1 MKSQT
6 APLSHYKKN
15 GNSHRLS
22 DLGPVA
28 AEAKSMIIL
37 VSSKITQSTIQSS
50 LGKPEYS
57 YFFLLKEFLP
67 ALQCIGEVI
76 TVTLDQVDT
85 LYQQYR
91 EQGQQVIFLSISP
104 PQQTP
109 TNLQCPTV
117 SQIAWEIPDTPE
129 R

>member
-1 MKSQT
+1 
-6 APLSHYKKN
+6 
-15 GNSHRLS
+15 
-22 DLGPVA
+22 
-28 AEAKSMIIL
+28 MIIL

-91 EQGQQVIFLSISP
+91 EQGQQ
-104 PQQTP
+104 
-109 TNLQCPTV
+109 
-117 SQIAWEIPDTPE
+117 DTEKMARPRRPE
-129 R
+129 RGVRRVSSHRCLCCAARLNLD